1 MQNVYITRD
10 GKQIQLTVDEIK
22 AAWAAWDTELR
33 EEQLE
38 IYKEEVKQTL
48 LKLSK
53 DKDELEYKMAAGN
66 ADIVDEI
73 ARDIVQD
80 VFVKLWTDDILVKK
94 SLNSLLFTM
103 IRNGCLQH
111 LEKQKV
117 RNKYTESAKL
127 SLQEEELQFYMQ
139 EKTSLIE
146 QELENKLNEVLNSLP
161 DRCRQIFV
169 MSRFENKRNKEIAKE
184 LDITVKAV
192 EKQITKALSTIR
204 TEMKDYLPLLL
215 FLSGH
220 LFKNPADSRRT
231 GDCPSTRAWR
241 RSASAVSL

>member
-1 MQNVYITRD
+1 M
-10 GKQIQLTVDEIK
+10 IQLGTKGLFLNNQNPEIF
-22 AAWAAWDTELR
+22 
-33 EEQLE
+33 
-38 IYKEEVKQTL
+38 
-48 LKLSK
+48 
-53 DKDELEYKMAAGN
+53 DELFKQYAKPLFYYAAKF
-66 ADIVDEI
+66 VEDEI

-169 MSRFENKRNKEIAKE
+169 MSRFENKRNKEIAEE
-184 LDITVKAV
+184 LDISVKAV
-192 EKQITKALSTIR
+192 EKQITKALATIR
-204 TEMKDYLPLLL
+204 VEMKDYLPLLL
-215 FLSGH
+215 
-220 LFKNPADSRRT
+220 LFSSR
-231 GDCPSTRAWR
+231 
-241 RSASAVSL
+241 LFIN